1 MTNLEKT
8 SIDRI
13 YQTLERVENTL
24 QQFNGKVAGL
34 ERHGDLLQNSVNLI
48 IKTVNGLVDVKEQNK
63 LRDDWMFTL
72 ATTVGTEWRKDF
84 ETFKKDVL
92 EKIELLQKK
101 CIAHAESLTNP

>member
-1 MTNLEKT
+1 MTVLEQKDIKKVF
-8 SIDRI
+8 S
-13 YQTLERVENTL
+13 TLTKVERTL

-34 ERHGDLLQNSVNLI
+34 ERHGEILQNSVNLI